1 MQSSTVPTS
10 EVLGPSGVGRS
21 PSAGRERRFFAVIG
35 LGGAAVAAT
44 IGAVPRMPSPSL
56 RTAMGEAAVLMAT
69 LTAGGVLASLAR
81 ARGAWVG
88 TRLAAGGLGASV
100 LFQIGWW
107 VARSVGHGLPNG
119 QLFAGTTTLL
129 LLTFLAS
136 LTVDFFEHIQ
146 EGRAELLSDIVL
158 VSTLAG
164 VAVFVLMHE
173 EALGQPSVWGFAL
186 TALIAASAILVV
198 VGWGVLALWCPSS
211 VHLALFACATAL
223 GSSAL
228 ALDDTRHFGTGM
240 HSLVGSEV
248 LAAIAVLA
256 L

>member
-1 MQSSTVPTS
+1 
-10 EVLGPSGVGRS
+10 
-21 PSAGRERRFFAVIG
+21 
-35 LGGAAVAAT
+35 
-44 IGAVPRMPSPSL
+44 
-56 RTAMGEAAVLMAT
+56 MGEAAVLMAT
-69 LTAGGVLASLAR
+69 LTAGVVLASLAR

-88 TRLAAGGLGASV
+88 TRLAAAGLGASV

-107 VARSVGHGLPNG
+107 VARSVGHGQPNG
-119 QLFAGTTTLL
+119 QLFAGTATLL
-129 LLTFLAS
+129 LLTFLATLS
-136 LTVDFFEHIQ
+136 VDFFEHIQ

-164 VAVFVLMHE
+164 VAVFVLMHQ

-211 VHLALFACATAL
+211 VHLALFACATVL

-228 ALDDTRHFGTGM
+228 ALDDTRHFGTGL
-240 HSLVGSEV
+240 HSLLARRSSPRSPCWRWRGSWWWNPGSTP
-248 LAAIAVLA
+248 ARHGPPARSTGSGRPSSSSRWSGPAGSSS
-256 L
+256 